1 MRLAFLGTPEAAV
14 PSLDALVNAGH
25 DVALV
30 ITRPDRRRGRGSDL
44 VASPVKK
51 AALALGL
58 TVSHR
63 LSSLDDF
70 DVERGVVVAYGVI
83 IPAPLLQRAPM
94 LNVHFSL
101 LPRWRGA
108 APVQRA
114 ILAGDEET
122 GVSIISLEPS
132 LDTGPV
138 HLERSVQV
146 GDKTAQVLT
155 AELAELGAAALV
167 EVLSS
172 RELLENPKEQR
183 GEVTYAEKITK
194 EMLHLTSGVA
204 TVQLLRTVRL
214 GGAYVV
220 IDDKRLGVVSAHASL
235 REVAAGTVS
244 FLEGEVVMGTIDGA
258 LLLDDVRP
266 EGSRT
271 MSAESWWIGRRNT
284 QNGLKWS

>member
-1 MRLAFLGTPEAAV
+1 MRLVFLGTPEAAV
-14 PSLDALVNAGH
+14 PSLEALVNAGH

-44 VASPVKK
+44 VASPVKE

-258 LLLDDVRP
+258 LLLDGVRP
-266 EGSRT
+266 EGSTT
-271 MSAESWWIGRRNT
+271 MSAVSWWIGRRNT

>member
-14 PSLDALVNAGH
+14 PSLEALVTAGH

-58 TVSHR
+58 TVSHQ
-63 LSSLDDF
+63 LSSLDDL

-83 IPAPLLQRAPM
+83 IPASLLQRVPM
-94 LNVHFSL
+94 LNMHFSL

-114 ILAGDEET
+114 ILAGDQET

-138 HLERSVQV
+138 HLELSVRV

-155 AELAELGAAALV
+155 AELAVLGAAALV

-172 RELLENPKEQR
+172 RELLENPKEQK
-183 GEVTYAEKITK
+183 GDVTYAEKITK
-194 EMLHLTSGVA
+194 EMLHLTSEMA
-204 TVQLLRTVRL
+204 SVQLLRTVRL

-244 FLEGEVVMGTIDGA
+244 FIEGEVLMGTIDGA
-258 LLLDDVRP
+258 LSLDDVRP
-266 EGSRT
+266 EGSTT
-271 MSAESWWIGRRNT
+271 MSAVSWWVGRRNT
-284 QNGLKWS
+284 QNDLKWS